1 MLNKNFKKVFS
12 LSAVSPLQ
20 KCFSLLRF
28 GRLSSMHNWT
38 KTSILFYQMLVR
50 TAYHPFLNLIV
61 KFPSPVAKYLLYLLI
76 YRLKML
82 LGTDKTG
89 IYRRNQWIIKHY
101 RGVVKINQCVI
112 KTLRFADKN
121 GGEHEAN
128 RLVTKMTDYVIWS
141 VS

>member
-1 MLNKNFKKVFS
+1 M
-12 LSAVSPLQ
+12 
-20 KCFSLLRF
+20 
-28 GRLSSMHNWT
+28 
-38 KTSILFYQMLVR
+38 
-50 TAYHPFLNLIV
+50 

-101 RGVVKINQCVI
+101 RGVVKINQCII

-121 GGEHEAN
+121 GGKHEAN
-128 RLVTKMTDYVIWS
+128 RLVTKITDYVI
-141 VS
+141 